1 MKPWSFK
8 IFEAW
13 RKLIKVSVPAKFK
26 YADKLDNDMLGWELY
41 TRNQSRDTSSDGVL
55 PRYDSQSIYT

>member
-1 MKPWSFK
+1 MKTWSFK
-8 IFEAW
+8 IFVAW

-26 YADKLDNDMLGWELY
+26 YADKLDNDMLGLGWELY

-55 PRYDSQSIYT
+55 PR